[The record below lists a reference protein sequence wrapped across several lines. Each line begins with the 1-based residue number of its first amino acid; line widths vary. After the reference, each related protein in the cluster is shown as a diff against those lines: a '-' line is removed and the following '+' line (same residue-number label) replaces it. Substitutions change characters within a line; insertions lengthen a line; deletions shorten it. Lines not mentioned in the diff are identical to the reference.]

1 MKNLVMTFATVL
13 CCVMISTMF
22 TSCGKDEVES
32 NEYYYYR
39 ANGSLDGTNSGI
51 GTMFMISDYTTAIQS
66 VVGDQ
71 LTKKDDANVIKAC
84 DAVYAAHQAKYGTSV
99 TGKVWIYR
107 KKLGDDNSETTIKE
121 YKY

>member
-1 MKNLVMTFATVL
+1 MKKLMKTFAAVL
-13 CCVMISTMF
+13 CCVMISTAF
-22 TSCGKDEVES
+22 TSCSKDDVES
-32 NEYYYYR
+32 SEFYYYR
-39 ANGSLDGTNSGI
+39 ANGSLDGSNSGI

-71 LTKKDDANVIKAC
+71 LTKKDDQNVIKAC

-107 KKLGDDNSETTIKE
+107 KKLGDENSETTIKE